1 MSTDDQDNTVYID
14 EDLADLIPG
23 FLENRRKDI
32 LEMTEALNQVDFECI
47 QSIGHKMK
55 GAGGGYGF
63 DAITDYGRRLEDAAR
78 DADVDKIQMAVAGL
92 KGYLDTVNIIYEE

>member
-1 MSTDDQDNTVYID
+1 MNPDEQDNTVYID

-32 LEMTEALNQVDFECI
+32 VEMTKALNDVDFECI

-78 DADVDKIQMAVAGL
+78 DADVDELKLAVDGL
-92 KGYLDTVNIIYEE
+92 SSYLDTVNIIYEE